1 MQFTN
6 LLLEIKDAIAFLTIN
21 RPDKL
26 NALNNE
32 TMAELKQA
40 FQHLRENQEVKAIIL
55 TGAGEKAFVAGAD
68 ISEVHE
74 LDAETGEKFSL
85 NGHEIF
91 SMIESMPKPVIA
103 AVNGFALGGGCELAM
118 ACHIRLAS
126 ENAKFGQT
134 EVKLGIIP
142 GYGGTVRL
150 PRLVG
155 KGKAMHMILSGCIIS
170 AKDARCFGLVD
181 EVYPAEELL
190 AKAEELAR
198 TIISMGPLAVSTA
211 IRAINEGL
219 DLPLEEAKLLEA
231 KLFGETCATEDMKEG
246 TKAFME
252 KRSATF
258 KGK

>member
-1 MQFTN
+1 MQFNN
-6 LLLEIKDAIAFLTIN
+6 LLVEIRDGIAFLTIN

-26 NALNNE
+26 NALNKE
-32 TMAELKQA
+32 TMQELKKA
-40 FQHLRENQEVKAIIL
+40 FEHFRESEEVKAVIV

-68 ISEVHE
+68 ISEIHE
-74 LDAETGEKFSL
+74 LDMNTGEAFSVE
-85 NGHEIF
+85 GHEILTL
-91 SMIESMPKPVIA
+91 IETLPKPVIA
-103 AVNGFALGGGCELAM
+103 AVNGYALGGGCELAL

-126 ENAKFGQT
+126 ENAQFGQP

-155 KGKAMHMILSGCIIS
+155 KGKAMQMVLSGGMLS

-181 EVYPAEELL
+181 EVYPASELL
-190 AKAEELAR
+190 SKAEELAR
-198 TIISMGPLAVSTA
+198 TIISMGPLAVATA

-219 DLPLEEAKLLEA
+219 ELPLAEAKKLEA
-231 KLFGETCATEDMKEG
+231 RLFGEICATEDMKEG

-252 KRSATF
+252 KRKAQF